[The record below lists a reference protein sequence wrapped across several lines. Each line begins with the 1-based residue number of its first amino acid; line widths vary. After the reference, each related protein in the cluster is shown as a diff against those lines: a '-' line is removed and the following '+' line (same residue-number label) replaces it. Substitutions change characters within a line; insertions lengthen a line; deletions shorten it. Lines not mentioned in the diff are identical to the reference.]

1 MFGQVL
7 ANKYKTPVLVIAFC
21 KPTFNSKENDIDSV
35 SIQKEIESI
44 STIASINFLF
54 PVSAK
59 AEDLVEVYENADIT
73 DLYGNNDSY
82 LEDGDD

>member
-1 MFGQVL
+1 MFGLIL
-7 ANKYKTPVLVIAFC
+7 ANKYKTPVLIIALC
-21 KPTFNSKENDIDSV
+21 KPKFNPEVTEKNPE
-35 SIQKEIESI
+35 SIKKQIESI
-44 STIASINFLF
+44 STVASINFLF

-73 DLYGNNDSY
+73 DLYGNKDSY